1 MSIAYHSS
9 VLFHDIL
16 SNLNLAELNQKY
28 DLVFIDPPFK
38 EKKIKHLI
46 LNIYKSE
53 ILSSSGIIIIHRNS
67 KWNDVFPKELNIL
80 EKKTYG
86 VSQIFFCSFV

>member
-1 MSIAYHSS
+1 MQKTKVIEK
-9 VLFHDIL
+9 DIL
-16 SNLNLAELNQKY
+16 SNLNLAEQNQKY

-46 LNIYKSE
+46 LNIYKSD

-86 VSQIFFCSFV
+86 VSQIFFCNFV